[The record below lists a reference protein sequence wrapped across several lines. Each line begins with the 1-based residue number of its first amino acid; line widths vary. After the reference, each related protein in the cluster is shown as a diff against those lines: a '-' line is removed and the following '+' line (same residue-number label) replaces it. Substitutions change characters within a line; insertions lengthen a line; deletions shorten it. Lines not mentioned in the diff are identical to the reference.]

1 MKISIGAD
9 HGGLALREVLVAHLQ
24 ATGHTVL
31 DHGTFSETS
40 VDYPDYARLVG
51 TDVTS
56 GQADRGILICTTGI
70 GISIAAN
77 KLPGVRAALVN
88 HEDEAALSRAH
99 NHANIICFGQ
109 RHTTPFEAKRYVDI
123 FLSTEPETGRHTRR
137 VEKIAALEALHGA
150 ATQAEASGAGCAIS

>member
-9 HGGLALREVLVAHLQ
+9 HGGLALKEVLVAHLQ
-24 ATGHTVL
+24 AAGHTVL
-31 DHGTFSETS
+31 DHGAFSDAS

-51 TDVTS
+51 LDVTS
-56 GQADRGILICTTGI
+56 GQAERGILICTTGI

-88 HEDEAALSRAH
+88 HEDEAALCRAH

-109 RHTTPFEAKRYVDI
+109 RHTTPFEAKHFTDI
-123 FLSTEPETGRHTRR
+123 FLSTEPEAGRHTRR
-137 VEKIAALEALHGA
+137 VEKIASLESAHGT
-150 ATQAEASGAGCAIS
+150 ATQAESSGAGCAIR